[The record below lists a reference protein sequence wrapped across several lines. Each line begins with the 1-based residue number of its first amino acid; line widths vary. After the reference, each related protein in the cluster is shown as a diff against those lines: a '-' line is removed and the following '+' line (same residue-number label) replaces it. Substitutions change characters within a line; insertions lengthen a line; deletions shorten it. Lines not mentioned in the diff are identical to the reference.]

1 MARLG
6 SHTRTVS
13 PMYIK
18 NSMILAVM
26 AAIYGFVFGFGYGNL
41 FEAQYGFLL
50 KDWQTLAGVLVA
62 VAAAT
67 LAYIGVRG
75 TQRINVV
82 IKEQD
87 RLDALLPGLRQ
98 VNELLIVLRGP
109 LTALRSRSLY
119 QAGVLLDSAIRMDPT
134 ESIEQAV
141 RRMLP
146 LADDHL
152 KWEVTEIVFALKSQ
166 AAMLKVGKEEVDRYQ
181 KDVANIHTFAP
192 DQRDGLRDVAK
203 QVEASFKRENDDMQK
218 LIVALD
224 RFTGIVKERIAKA
237 EQRQKTIRGIVDKFF
252 SED

>member
-1 MARLG
+1 
-6 SHTRTVS
+6 
-13 PMYIK
+13 
-18 NSMILAVM
+18 MIFAVM
-26 AAIYGFVFGFGYGNL
+26 AAVYGFVFGFGYGNL
-41 FEAQYGFLL
+41 LEVQYGFQL
-50 KDWQTLAGVLVA
+50 KDWQTLAGVLVT

-98 VNELLIVLRGP
+98 VNELLIIIRGP

-119 QAGVLLDSAIRMDPT
+119 QAGVLLDTAIRMDPIG
-134 ESIEQAV
+134 SVEQAV
-141 RRMLP
+141 GRLLP

-152 KWEVTEIVFALKSQ
+152 RREVTEIILALKSQ
-166 AAMLKVGKEEVDRYQ
+166 AAMLKVGKEEVDRYRM
-181 KDVANIHTFAP
+181 DVANIHTFAP
-192 DQRDGLRDVAK
+192 DQRDSLRDIAR
-203 QVEASFKRENDDMQK
+203 QIEASYNRENGHMQK
-218 LIVALD
+218 LIIALD
-224 RFTGIVKERIAKA
+224 RFAGVVKERIVKA